1 MLHRTFNLSGTNA
14 PSAASGTLPCHEEVA
29 MIQLVVRKVKP
40 EHVDLFR
47 NWMGELNGPRRDE
60 ALATF
65 VDEGCTHERVLL
77 IEGADGPVVVYA
89 MEVES
94 VEQAR
99 NAAETSKHSIDA
111 EHRAVLDT
119 AIGERVEYELLLDLR

>member
-1 MLHRTFNLSGTNA
+1 
-14 PSAASGTLPCHEEVA
+14 
-29 MIQLVVRKVKP
+29 MIQLVVRKVKL

-60 ALATF
+60 ALATLA
-65 VDEGCTHERVLL
+65 DEGCTHERVLL

-94 VEQAR
+94 VEQAS
-99 NAAETSKHSIDA
+99 NAAENSIHPIDV
-111 EHRAVLDT
+111 EHRAVLDV

>member
-1 MLHRTFNLSGTNA
+1 
-14 PSAASGTLPCHEEVA
+14 

-40 EHVDLFR
+40 ECVDLFR
-47 NWMGELNGPRRDE
+47 DWMRQLNGPRRDE
-60 ALATF
+60 ALATL

-77 IEGADGPVVVYA
+77 IEGADGPVVVYV

-94 VEQAR
+94 VERSR
-99 NAAETSKHSIDA
+99 NAAENSKHPIDA
-111 EHRAVLDT
+111 EHRAVLDA